1 MHGEVRVRLYNP
13 TSTVLASVGMVVL
26 RRGSELQA
34 REVRAVRQH
43 RGFTLVTFADCESM
57 PAARELAGWEVCVRA
72 EQLPA
77 PAPNEV
83 YHFELIGMAVV
94 TTAGAEIGVVS
105 DVLTT
110 QANDICVVHAGAQEH
125 LIPLTANVVKHV
137 DRQRRRLVIEPL
149 PGLIEL

>member
-1 MHGEVRVRLYNP
+1 ML
-13 TSTVLASVGMVVL
+13 
-26 RRGSELQA
+26 
-34 REVRAVRQH
+34 
-43 RGFTLVTFADCESM
+43 TLADCESM
-57 PAARELAGWEVCVRA
+57 SAARDLTGWEVCVRE

-94 TTAGAEIGVVS
+94 TAAGAEIGVVS

-110 QANDICVVHAGAQEH
+110 PANDICVVHAGAQEH
-125 LIPLTANVVKHV
+125 LIPLIANVVKHV
-137 DRQRRRLVIEPL
+137 DRQGRRLVIEPL